1 MNLLLTDW
9 DEVAGVDVERHQAHC
24 RSIVQKTRGTQ

>member
-9 DEVAGVDVERHQAHC
+9 AVVAGVDVEKHQAHC
-24 RSIVQKTRGTQ
+24 RSIVQQTRGTR